1 MFKITAVICVLAVHG
16 QNLCL
21 TGDIPLTKPV
31 DSKQMC
37 LNTIKNIA
45 ISVDE
50 EFKNRG
56 ILLEMHCKQI
66 GEQIW

>member
-1 MFKITAVICVLAVHG
+1 MFKITAILCVVAVHG
-16 QNLCL
+16 QDLCI

-37 LNTIKNIA
+37 LNTIQNIA

-56 ILLEMHCKQI
+56 IFLEMQCKQI
-66 GEQIW
+66 GEQI

>member
-1 MFKITAVICVLAVHG
+1 MFKITAMICVLAVNG
-16 QNLCL
+16 QDLCL

-31 DSKQMC
+31 DNKQMC

-45 ISVDE
+45 TSVDE

-56 ILLEMHCKQI
+56 ILLEMSCKQI
-66 GEQIW
+66 GEQI

>member
-1 MFKITAVICVLAVHG
+1 MFKITAIICVLAVHG
-16 QNLCL
+16 QDLCL

-37 LNTIKNIA
+37 LNTIQNIA

-56 ILLEMHCKQI
+56 IFLEMQCKQI
-66 GEQIW
+66 GEQI

>member
-1 MFKITAVICVLAVHG
+1 MFKITALICVLAVHG
-16 QNLCL
+16 QDLCL

-56 ILLEMHCKQI
+56 ILLEMSCKQI
-66 GEQIW
+66 GEQI

>member
-1 MFKITAVICVLAVHG
+1 MFKITALICVLAVHG
-16 QNLCL
+16 QDLCL

-37 LNTIKNIA
+37 LNTIQNIA

-56 ILLEMHCKQI
+56 IFLEMQCKQI
-66 GEQIW
+66 GEQI

>member
-1 MFKITAVICVLAVHG
+1 MFKITAIICVLSVHG
-16 QNLCL
+16 QDLCL

-56 ILLEMHCKQI
+56 ILLEMSCKQI
-66 GEQIW
+66 GEQI

>member
-1 MFKITAVICVLAVHG
+1 MFKITAIICVLAVHG
-16 QNLCL
+16 QDLCL
-21 TGDIPLTKPV
+21 SGDIPLTKPV

-37 LNTIKNIA
+37 LNTIQNIA

-56 ILLEMHCKQI
+56 MFLEMQCKQI
-66 GEQIW
+66 GEQI

>member
-1 MFKITAVICVLAVHG
+1 MFKITAIICVLAVHG
-16 QNLCL
+16 QDLCL

-56 ILLEMHCKQI
+56 ILLEMSCKQI
-66 GEQIW
+66 GEQI